1 VRNGGSAGL
10 TPFLQCD
17 PEAKLTSAIGMKK
30 PGPGKGTTRGVVVL
44 GTDGKVKVWEQAG
57 PQRTLDVVLDFVKGE
72 AA

>member
-1 VRNGGSAGL
+1 
-10 TPFLQCD
+10 
-17 PEAKLTSAIGMKK
+17 MKK

-57 PQRTLDVVLDFVKGE
+57 PQRTLDVVLDFIKGE